1 LQVIASEDIGPA
13 YPMAAILTRA
23 CCESAKE
30 LGMPEAQ
37 IPLANAAITLATA
50 PKSNA
55 AETAILAANEAV
67 KAGRGVQIP
76 VHLQSPLFKGYKYPH
91 DYPDHYV
98 KQQYLPTDLAGR
110 RYYKAGENKTESA
123 AQSYWDKIKSK

>member
-1 LQVIASEDIGPA
+1 
-13 YPMAAILTRA
+13 
-23 CCESAKE
+23 
-30 LGMPEAQ
+30 MPEAR
-37 IPLANAAITLATA
+37 IPLANAALLLATA
-50 PKSNA
+50 PKSNSAESAIDA
-55 AETAILAANEAV
+55 AMADVEA
-67 KAGRGVQIP
+67 GNGVNFP
-76 VHLQSPLFKGYKYPH
+76 SHLQSPLFKGYKYPH